1 MDNDLQNA
9 REQARQAQKQREAL
23 RKQAHAK
30 VVVLLRGRRTG
41 PVVVRYALKQV
52 AKWRKNHLC
61 SQDYINDWSD
71 LLRRPKQ
78 AADLLLEDSQKAM
91 RLRQNSPF
99 AAYLQK

>member
-1 MDNDLQNA
+1 MDNDLLKA
-9 REQARQAQKQREAL
+9 RAQARQAQNQREAL

-30 VVVLLRGRRTG
+30 VAVLLRGKRTG

-52 AKWRKNHLC
+52 AKWRNKHLC

-71 LLRRPKQ
+71 LLRHPKQ
-78 AADLLLEDSQKAM
+78 AADLLLEDSPKAK
-91 RLRQNSPF
+91 RLRQNTPF